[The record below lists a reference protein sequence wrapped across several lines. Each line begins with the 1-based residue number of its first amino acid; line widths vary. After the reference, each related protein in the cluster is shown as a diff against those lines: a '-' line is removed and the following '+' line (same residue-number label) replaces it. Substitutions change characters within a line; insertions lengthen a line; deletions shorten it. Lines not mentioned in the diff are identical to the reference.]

1 MTIDAEKS
9 STGLDA
15 NIAGAL
21 TYIPIIAI
29 VFLVIEKSSRFVKF
43 HAVQSL
49 LLCLG
54 FFVIYFALT
63 VLGFVLGN
71 IPVIGFIVSF
81 ALIFVYLAL
90 GLGGFVLWILALI
103 KAFQGQKWK
112 MPYIGD
118 IAEQQSATL

>member
-1 MTIDAEKS
+1 MNTDAEKS

-49 LLCLG
+49 LLCLA
-54 FFVIYFALT
+54 FFVVYFALT
-63 VLGFVLGN
+63 VLGFVLGS
-71 IPVIGFIVSF
+71 IPVIGLLVSF

-90 GLGGFVLWILALI
+90 GLGGLVLWILALV
-103 KAFQGQKWK
+103 KAFQGEKWK